1 MTFEKRHGFCIIN
14 SMKNRVLLIDD
25 EDQFRNSVKIAL
37 KRRDVEVVE
46 EKDGFDGLK
55 NIIFSKTTGSFY
67 DLIIVDIMMP
77 RVSGIDIL
85 EFLVQKRIDVPVIVV
100 TGFMDYD
107 LKFFCSRIKRI
118 SVLEK
123 PFHQNVLVDEV
134 LKMLQPAV
142 DGEIL

>member
-1 MTFEKRHGFCIIN
+1 
-14 SMKNRVLLIDD
+14 MKNRVLIIDD

-37 KRRDVEVVE
+37 KRKSVDVFE

-55 NIIFSKTTGSFY
+55 NIIFSRETNSFY
-67 DLIIVDIMMP
+67 DLIIVDILMP

-85 EFLVQKRIDVPVIVV
+85 EYLVDEQIDVPVIVV

-107 LKFFCSRIKRI
+107 LKFFCSMIKNL

-123 PFHQNVLVDEV
+123 PFHQQVLVDEV
-134 LKMLQPAV
+134 VRMLNFSENGAT
-142 DGEIL
+142 E